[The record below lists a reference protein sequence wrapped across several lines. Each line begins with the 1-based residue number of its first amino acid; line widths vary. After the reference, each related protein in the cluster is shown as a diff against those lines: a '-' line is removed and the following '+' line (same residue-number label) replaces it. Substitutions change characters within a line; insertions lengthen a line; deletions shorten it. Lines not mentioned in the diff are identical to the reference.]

1 MDNIKK
7 ILLESEKN
15 INNSLDSLIIEIKN
29 NIENK
34 NKKLQELASKPK
46 LFIFYDRGCLKRL
59 KKYNLLLKNNLIKN
73 NPKNKKCKIVL
84 LYDIEALKDFKKNNK
99 LFKMFLKNILKL
111 KKDNKKLKKTIS
123 NNSNKS
129 TINTKDMSA
138 FKLIALELEEKEKML
153 KESSI
158 AIMEKDEKITNLE
171 NEIIILNTDLNKIEE
186 EISVLTLNNKELSRI
201 NDLQLKTITKLETE
215 IKDKVNGISELK
227 ESFLKLMEKY
237 NDILV
242 EVY

>member
-7 ILLESEKN
+7 ILFESEEN
-15 INNSLDSLIIEIKN
+15 IVNSLDSLMLEVKD

-34 NKKLQELASKPK
+34 NRKIQELANKPK
-46 LFIFYDRGCLKRL
+46 LFIFHDKNYLKEL
-59 KKYNLLLKNNLIKN
+59 KKYNLLLKYNLVKN

-84 LYDIEALKDFKKNNK
+84 LYDIESLKDFRKNNK
-99 LFKMFLKNILKL
+99 LFKLLIKNILKI
-111 KKDNKKLKKTIS
+111 KKDNRKLKKAIS
-123 NNSNKS
+123 DNSNKS

-153 KESSI
+153 KESSMALI
-158 AIMEKDEKITNLE
+158 EKDDKIANLE
-171 NEIIILNTDLNKIEE
+171 NEIVSLNNNLNKLNE
-186 EISVLTLNNKELSRI
+186 EINVLSLNNKELSRI
-201 NDLQLKTITKLETE
+201 NDLQIKTITKLEND
-215 IKDKVNGISELK
+215 IKDKVNNINELK
-227 ESFLKLMEKY
+227 EYFLKLMEKY